1 MRERVRAVIATT
13 FGVDPTALPDDAS
26 AQAIEGWDSLRQ
38 IELVLALE
46 LEFGVRVPSDA
57 VAELTSVE
65 AIESFLAGAGAA

>member
-1 MRERVRAVIATT
+1 MHERVLAVLAAT
-13 FGVDPTALPDDAS
+13 FRVDPGALPDDAS
-26 AQAIEGWDSLRQ
+26 AQTVAGWDSLRQ